1 MPIYVYIYFSTNKS
15 LKDSFQI
22 GYFFCLDLQLAA
34 ELGKTL
40 LERNRELETSLK
52 HHQAIIEDQGQEI
65 EVSSRAFTQIGSRVG

>member
-1 MPIYVYIYFSTNKS
+1 
-15 LKDSFQI
+15 
-22 GYFFCLDLQLAA
+22 LAA

-65 EVSSRAFTQIGSRVG
+65 EVSVSLLHRLAAELGKKHCWRGTGSWRPL

>member
-1 MPIYVYIYFSTNKS
+1 MS
-15 LKDSFQI
+15 LFKLVI
-22 GYFFCLDLQLAA
+22 FFCLDLQLAA

-65 EVSSRAFTQIGSRVG
+65 EVSARAFTQIGSRTG

>member
-1 MPIYVYIYFSTNKS
+1 MF
-15 LKDSFQI
+15 
-22 GYFFCLDLQLAA
+22 LDLQLAA

-65 EVSSRAFTQIGSRVG
+65 EVSTLNF